1 MCIMWLVVVI
11 GVSLVGEG
19 SYSEG
24 RNANPEKGADRCD
37 NEESSH
43 EFSTVVHVNLLGLLR
58 VNHVFP

>member
-1 MCIMWLVVVI
+1 MWLVVVI

-24 RNANPEKGADRCD
+24 RDASPEKGADGGD

-43 EFSTVVHVNLLGLLR
+43 EFSTVIHVNLLRLFG
-58 VNHVFP
+58 VNHVNP